1 MGPAGA
7 MRQRGLAVPVGER
20 DPTCL
25 PALVGSG
32 LAAGWGGGLDLTISR
47 TAILAED
54 VRILQITGVPPQW
67 SGGEVSPRAGRT
79 FPIREA
85 LDLGWRLSELLG
97 WRGASR
103 GAQKNLAKSLLGQ

>member
-32 LAAGWGGGLDLTISR
+32 PAAGWGGGLDLTISR

-67 SGGEVSPRAGRT
+67 SGGEVSPRAGST
-79 FPIREA
+79 FPIRRG
-85 LDLGWRLSELLG
+85 LDLGW
-97 WRGASR
+97 
-103 GAQKNLAKSLLGQ
+103 